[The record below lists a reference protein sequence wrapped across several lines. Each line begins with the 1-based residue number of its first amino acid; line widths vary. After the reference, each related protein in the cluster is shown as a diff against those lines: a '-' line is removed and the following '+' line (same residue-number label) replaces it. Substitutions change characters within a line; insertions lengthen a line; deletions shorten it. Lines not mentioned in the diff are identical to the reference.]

1 MLMFNFC
8 FCNGTSLGIVL
19 RTLLVGMLVWP
30 WLLKRLEGLLLGNK
44 CFLWWSGCAYNFN
57 ILWGFRKYPCP
68 THGMSVEIPIGLW
81 GSYKAEILKDK
92 LLTKVKMEF
101 SRVWEWVAQTRKTS
115 VGTKDVFCNN
125 TIMFC

>member
-1 MLMFNFC
+1 
-8 FCNGTSLGIVL
+8 
-19 RTLLVGMLVWP
+19 
-30 WLLKRLEGLLLGNK
+30 
-44 CFLWWSGCAYNFN
+44 
-57 ILWGFRKYPCP
+57 
-68 THGMSVEIPIGLW
+68 MSVEIPIGLW

-101 SRVWEWVAQTRKTS
+101 SRVWERVAQTRKTS